1 MFSAYE
7 NSLYFKN
14 KQRFKEIEDSATQF
28 NVLYN
33 GNNIIQDDIF
43 NVLRNCSEKNDY
55 PIEIFR
61 YPVYDDEF
69 CACTFIREGR
79 IFVLVNTNMPLA
91 KQIFATAHELYH
103 IWRFFEEDN
112 VTLLRYGS
120 VLKSNVI
127 DQAATE
133 NEDIEANAFAG
144 LLLAP
149 ESVIR
154 DQMRI
159 YRIESKDVTLKDILK
174 LMDIFA
180 IPYKAI
186 VLRLNEIGILS
197 DSEVRDFFWVSSEEI
212 NKKIEITN
220 LGKRWLNTSQDDLTF
235 GSLKELLYENEKYE
249 LITEERQKNDI
260 KRLDELTQILKR
272 GK

>member
-7 NSLYFKN
+7 NSLYFKSR
-14 KQRFKEIEDSATQF
+14 QRFKEIEDSATQF

-61 YPVYDDEF
+61 YPVQDDEF

-79 IFVLVNTNMPLA
+79 IFILINTNMPLA
-91 KQIFATAHELYH
+91 KQIFAAAHELYH

-112 VTLLRYGS
+112 VILLRYGS

-127 DQAATE
+127 DQVATE

-197 DSEVRDFFWVSSEEI
+197 DSKVRDFFLVSPEEI

-220 LGKRWLNTSQDDLTF
+220 LGKRWLNTSQDDLIF
-235 GSLKELLYENEKYE
+235 GSLNELLYENEKYE
-249 LITEERQKNDI
+249 LITEERQKSDV